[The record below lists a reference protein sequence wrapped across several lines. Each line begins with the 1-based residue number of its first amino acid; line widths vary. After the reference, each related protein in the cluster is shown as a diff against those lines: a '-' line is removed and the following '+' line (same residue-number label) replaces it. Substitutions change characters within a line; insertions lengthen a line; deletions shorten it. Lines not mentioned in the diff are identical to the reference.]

1 MPVDLV
7 TEDGHR
13 ARWDSEDVPRTSGGD
28 VEQVRPLKT
37 TTKMAATSAG
47 FQRI

>member
-1 MPVDLV
+1 MPIDLV
-7 TEDGHR
+7 TEDGDGDS
-13 ARWDSEDVPRTSGGD
+13 WDSEDVPRTSGGD

-47 FQRI
+47 F